1 MPSGRT
7 HVLGQWTLLL
17 VGAQLLLSTPVLA
30 RPRVEQPVKKGRVM
44 VATCDIQV
52 AAGGTAL
59 ADAIE
64 QAPAGARLCLA
75 PGEHVAGV
83 ALVRS
88 ITIVGLQGA
97 DKTVLQGPGR
107 LPVLRIE
114 DDGLAVRIQG
124 VTLQGGE
131 SDAGGGLS
139 IRGRGKVQVVE
150 CRFTGNRAGL
160 VGGGGLYA
168 TSGLLTV
175 ERTRFDHNHGRQ
187 GGGLFLDAVVHA
199 ELTRCEFDANEADL
213 GGGARITEGVQADFK
228 AGTFHDNRA
237 GGLANALHVSGT
249 HSRIP
254 HVTLDHTAVQD
265 GALVNGPDVPGSI
278 RLKAC
283 RVPAAWRGIPGV
295 VDTGGTIYA
304 TP

>member
-1 MPSGRT
+1 M
-7 HVLGQWTLLL
+7 
-17 VGAQLLLSTPVLA
+17 
-30 RPRVEQPVKKGRVM
+30 
-44 VATCDIQV
+44 ATTGDIQV

-64 QAPAGARLCLA
+64 HAPAGARLCLA
-75 PGEHVAGV
+75 AGEHVAGV

-88 ITIVGLQGA
+88 ITLVGQGA
-97 DKTVLQGPGR
+97 DKTVLKGPGR

-124 VTLQGGE
+124 VTLEGGE

-168 TSGLLTV
+168 TAGLLTV
-175 ERTRFDHNHGRQ
+175 ERSRFDHNHGRQ

-199 ELTRCEFDANEADL
+199 ELTRCDFDANEADL
-213 GGGARITEGVQADFK
+213 GGGARISEGVQADFK

-237 GGLANALHVSGT
+237 GGLPNALHVSGT
-249 HSRIP
+249 HSRVP
-254 HVTLDHTAVQD
+254 HVTLDHTHVLD

-283 RVPAAWRGIPGV
+283 RVPGSWRGIPGV
-295 VDTGGTIYA
+295 VDTGGTIHA
-304 TP
+304 NP